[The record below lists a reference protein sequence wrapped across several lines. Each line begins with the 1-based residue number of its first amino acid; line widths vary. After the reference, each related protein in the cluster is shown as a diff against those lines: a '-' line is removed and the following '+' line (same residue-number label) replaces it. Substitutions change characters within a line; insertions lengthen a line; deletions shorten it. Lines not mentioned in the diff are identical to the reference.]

1 VNTLRNPGVEHMKML
16 MFDTESFWFETFS
29 KTLEHV
35 EDVKAEEKID
45 NAAVIFIHV
54 ELEDEERKNKVMKTA
69 LKNLKWYLNKLD
81 KNRIVLHSFAHLS
94 SSTSSPEFAAELLY
108 GMKEKLEEKNIE
120 VFTTPFGYFSEFS
133 IHVKGESM
141 AKVFKEI

>member
-1 VNTLRNPGVEHMKML
+1 MKML

-29 KTLEHV
+29 KTLENV
-35 EDVKAEEKID
+35 EDVKAEDKID
-45 NAAVIFIHV
+45 NAAVIFMHV
-54 ELEDEERKNKVMKTA
+54 ELEDEERKSKVMKTSI
-69 LKNLKWYLNKLD
+69 KNLKWYLNKLN

-94 SSTSSPEFAAELLY
+94 SSTSTPEFAAELLHEI
-108 GMKEKLEEKNIE
+108 KEKLEEKGIE
-120 VFTTPFGYFSEFS
+120 VHTTPFGYFSEFS